1 MSTIKDSRA
10 LAEFRARGGFP
21 GPMVVAAVRDHL
33 LPELY
38 AELTGRQIGIVMVAC
53 NAAFHKGKK
62 AAGAEMIDTD
72 AVWIERLGRI
82 IDIPVT

>member
-1 MSTIKDSRA
+1 MSTVKDSRA
-10 LAEFRARGGFP
+10 LAEFRTRGGFP
-21 GPMVVAAVRDHL
+21 GPMVVAAVREHL
-33 LPELY
+33 PPELFT
-38 AELTGRQIGIVMVAC
+38 ELTGRQIGIVMAAC

-82 IDIPVT
+82 IDLPIT

>member
-1 MSTIKDSRA
+1 MA
-10 LAEFRARGGFP
+10 
-21 GPMVVAAVRDHL
+21 
-33 LPELY
+33 
-38 AELTGRQIGIVMVAC
+38 AC

-82 IDIPVT
+82 IDLPVT